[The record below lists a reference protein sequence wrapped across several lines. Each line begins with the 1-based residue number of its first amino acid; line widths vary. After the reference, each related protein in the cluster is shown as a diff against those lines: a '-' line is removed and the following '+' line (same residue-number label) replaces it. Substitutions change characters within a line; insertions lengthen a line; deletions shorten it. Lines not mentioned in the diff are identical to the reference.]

1 MTVALKNVDFQF
13 LTLLKN
19 LVDMNRNIKM
29 YESEDNLIFDSQIE
43 KMKQYEISFLDEVSA
58 WRKEFGIED
67 NSVFETLEDSIQK
80 VKSNE
85 CDDFSKIENIW
96 S

>member
-43 KMKQYEISFLDEVSA
+43 KMKQHEISFLDEVSA

>member
-13 LTLLKN
+13 LTLLKS
-19 LVDMNRNIKM
+19 LVDMNKNIKM
-29 YESEDNLIFDSQIE
+29 YESEDNLMFDSQIE
-43 KMKQYEISFLDEVSA
+43 KMKLHEKSFLDEVSD
-58 WRKEFGIED
+58 WRKRFSIED

-80 VKSNE
+80 VKNNE
-85 CDDFSKIENIW
+85 CDNFSKIENIW

>member
-13 LTLLKN
+13 LTLLKS
-19 LVDMNRNIKM
+19 LVDMNKNIKM
-29 YESEDNLIFDSQIE
+29 YESEDNLMFDSQIE
-43 KMKQYEISFLDEVSA
+43 KMKLHEKSFLDEVSD
-58 WRKEFGIED
+58 WRKRFSIED

>member
-13 LTLLKN
+13 LALLKN
-19 LVDMNRNIKM
+19 LVDLSKNVKM

-43 KMKQYEISFLDEVSA
+43 KMKEHEKSFLDEVSD
-58 WRKEFGIED
+58 WQKEFDIKD
-67 NSVFETLEDSIQK
+67 NRVFETLEDSIQK
-80 VKSNE
+80 SKNKEV
-85 CDDFSKIENIW
+85 DDFSKIENIW